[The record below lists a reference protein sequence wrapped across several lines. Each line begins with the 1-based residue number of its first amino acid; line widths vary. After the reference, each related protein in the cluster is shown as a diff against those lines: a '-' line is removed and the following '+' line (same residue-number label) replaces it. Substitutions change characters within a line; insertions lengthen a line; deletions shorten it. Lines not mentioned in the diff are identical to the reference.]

1 MCLTGIWVSLLQ
13 RVTLQ
18 KRQSNQ
24 SAFAPSYG
32 LRFAP
37 VLLRGH
43 AATGHPWPIAALP
56 ASMPVDPLHR
66 TSSRPPGRAGR
77 SKTLR
82 PEAADRPACS
92 VRVYCAISV
101 AAAEERRLRSATK
114 SSHKADKVLCQLN
127 QVLIVY
133 DCCGAVAHQTDRS
146 LRSSAAA
153 TETTSSR
160 FFRIF
165 RTSLSIAGARGRRL

>member
-1 MCLTGIWVSLLQ
+1 MVSTLR
-13 RVTLQ
+13 RVPFGRTQ
-18 KRQSNQ
+18 KEPKGPRPIVR
-24 SAFAPSYG
+24 PS
-32 LRFAP
+32 LRSGSLAP

-92 VRVYCAISV
+92 FRVYCAISV
-101 AAAEERRLRSATK
+101 AAVEERSRRKIRQCVVSVEPGSQGLRLLRRSGAPNR
-114 SSHKADKVLCQLN
+114 SQPSFLGSGYRDCQLTFFQDFSHRFAN
-127 QVLIVY
+127 CWGEGTTLIV
-133 DCCGAVAHQTDRS
+133 GV
-146 LRSSAAA
+146 
-153 TETTSSR
+153 
-160 FFRIF
+160 
-165 RTSLSIAGARGRRL
+165 RR

>member
-1 MCLTGIWVSLLQ
+1 MVSTLR
-13 RVTLQ
+13 RVPFGRTQ
-18 KRQSNQ
+18 KEPKGPRPIVR
-24 SAFAPSYG
+24 PS
-32 LRFAP
+32 LRSGSLAP
-37 VLLRGH
+37 VLLRGP

-101 AAAEERRLRSATK
+101 DTLLQARSHSCSVPVAAAFVPRQLQGQLPHPSNSLTLTDDVQGPAPSDYRDHFQPVCEGPRAWALLSCHRLCNAAP
-114 SSHKADKVLCQLN
+114 SS
-127 QVLIVY
+127 
-133 DCCGAVAHQTDRS
+133 
-146 LRSSAAA
+146 
-153 TETTSSR
+153 
-160 FFRIF
+160 
-165 RTSLSIAGARGRRL
+165 